1 MEWSDYYNSLITML
15 QVQDPDGQENLNTI
29 LMRLIDETE
38 LYLFRHPKLDFLA
51 TRTVDRTQ
59 QTAPATRLVPI
70 PKAFVVVDD
79 VYVLIPHPTIPN
91 ILQRIVLLRV
101 SRPWLDAMFTN
112 VTITRTPKKYETY
125 YAIDDMN
132 EIQTT
137 ISPPPSVPTAGI
149 PSRDSS
155 IFISP
160 PPDAAYTVE
169 YHGTFRPAPFYT
181 VAGFDPSTYD
191 ATVQFAQ
198 TPSAT
203 SFLSS
208 WFPDLYLAASLVFG
222 SGYQKNFGSQ
232 SDNPQQAMSWMADL
246 ERLIDV
252 ASSEE
257 FRKKAMDW
265 SWGAR
270 PEPAGAMMQRP
281 AGGGGAAVPPV
292 GAAAQ

>member
-112 VTITRTPKKYETY
+112 VTITRTPKKY
-125 YAIDDMN
+125 
-132 EIQTT
+132 
-137 ISPPPSVPTAGI
+137 
-149 PSRDSS
+149 
-155 IFISP
+155 
-160 PPDAAYTVE
+160 
-169 YHGTFRPAPFYT
+169 
-181 VAGFDPSTYD
+181 
-191 ATVQFAQ
+191 
-198 TPSAT
+198 
-203 SFLSS
+203 
-208 WFPDLYLAASLVFG
+208 
-222 SGYQKNFGSQ
+222 
-232 SDNPQQAMSWMADL
+232 
-246 ERLIDV
+246 
-252 ASSEE
+252 
-257 FRKKAMDW
+257 
-265 SWGAR
+265 
-270 PEPAGAMMQRP
+270 
-281 AGGGGAAVPPV
+281 
-292 GAAAQ
+292 